1 MKIGLEDE
9 HTEFKKSL
17 AEKERG
23 YKALAAMLNKHC
35 SGTVYFGVDDSGTV
49 LGLEIGKDTLK
60 TLSQEIESKIEPKV
74 TPSIEILDSDDGKRY
89 LRVHAEGT
97 DRPYSKDGMFFIR
110 AGEENKQIPTSDLR
124 RLFQSYSDLLKL
136 SESFN
141 QNLTFSEL
149 MTDLTLNGLHI
160 EDENRLTSH
169 YQLRMPNGKYNIQA
183 ELVSDQNVIPL
194 TVVIF
199 SGKDRTALSYRTDFS
214 GHNLLREVRSVE
226 NYVLSLNE
234 TSVDMSSPMRKDS
247 KLFDP
252 ESFREAWFNAAV
264 HNTWTSGIPPTVQ
277 IFDDRMEIIS
287 NGSTPYGQSEED
299 FFNGVS
305 TPINE
310 SLMRIFI
317 AAGIC
322 EHTGH
327 GIPVITGKYGREV
340 FSISEGCVKV
350 TLPFSNVRGSVLLR
364 KKSSDFTESE
374 TKILNLL
381 GMEPEI
387 TLDRVSELTGI
398 GYSNVKR
405 IVGDLKR
412 RGSLV
417 RDGSRKSGRWVIQT
431 DSDDTFS

>member
-1 MKIGLEDE
+1 MKIGIEDE
-9 HTEFKKSL
+9 YTEFKKSL
-17 AEKERG
+17 AEKDRG

-35 SGTVYFGVDDSGTV
+35 TATVYFGVDDSGTV
-49 LGLEIGKDTLK
+49 IGLDIGKDTLK
-60 TLSQEIESKIEPKV
+60 TLSQEIESKIEPKI
-74 TPSIEILDSDDGKRY
+74 TPMIEVLDSDDGKKY
-89 LRVHAEGT
+89 IRVHAEGT
-97 DRPYSKDGMFFIR
+97 DRPYSKDGAFFIR
-110 AGEENKQIPTSDLR
+110 VGEENKQIPTSDLR

-141 QNLTFSEL
+141 QNLSFSEL
-149 MTDLTLNGLHI
+149 TTDLTLNGLHI
-160 EDENRLTSH
+160 EDESRLLSH
-169 YQLRMPNGKYNIQA
+169 FQLKMPNGKYNIQA

-199 SGKDRTALSYRTDFS
+199 SGKDRTALSFRTDFS

-226 NYVLSLNE
+226 TYVLSLNE
-234 TSVDMSSPMRKDS
+234 TSVDMSSPVRKDS

-252 ESFREAWFNAAV
+252 DAFREAWFNAAV
-264 HNTWTSGIPPTVQ
+264 HNTWTSGIPPTVH

-327 GIPVITGKYGREV
+327 GIPVITGKYGRDV
-340 FSISEGCVKV
+340 FRISEGCVKV
-350 TLPFSNVRGSVLLR
+350 TLPFNNVRGSVLLR
-364 KKSSDFTESE
+364 KKSSDYTESE
-374 TKILNLL
+374 TKILDILA
-381 GMEPEI
+381 MEPKI

-405 IVGDLKR
+405 IVGDLQR
-412 RGSLV
+412 RGDLT
-417 RDGSRKSGRWVIQT
+417 REGSRKSGKWVVNI
-431 DSDDTFS
+431 DADRS

>member
-1 MKIGLEDE
+1 MKIGMEDE

-23 YKALAAMLNKHC
+23 YRALAAMLNKHC
-35 SGTVYFGVDDSGTV
+35 SGTVYFGVDDVGTV
-49 LGLEIGKDTLK
+49 IGLNIGKDTLK
-60 TLSQEIESKIEPKV
+60 TLSQEIEGKIEPKI
-74 TPSIEILDSDDGKRY
+74 THTIEGLESDDGKKY
-89 LRVHAEGT
+89 IRVHVEGT

-110 AGEENKQIPTSDLR
+110 VGEENKQIPTVELR

-141 QNLTFSEL
+141 QDLSFSEL
-149 MTDLTLNGLHI
+149 ATDLTLNGLHI
-160 EDENRLTSH
+160 EDERRLISH

-199 SGKDRTALSYRTDFS
+199 SGNDRTTLSYRTDFS

-234 TSVDMSSPMRKDS
+234 TFVDMSSPVRKDS
-247 KLFDP
+247 RLFDP
-252 ESFREAWFNAAV
+252 EAFREAWFNAAV
-264 HNTWTSGIPPTVQ
+264 HNTWTTGIPPTVH

-327 GIPVITGKYGREV
+327 GIPVITGKYGRDV
-340 FSISEGCVKV
+340 FKISEGCVKV

-364 KKSSDFTESE
+364 KKSTDLTESE
-374 TKILNLL
+374 NKIVNLMK
-381 GMEPEI
+381 MEPKI

-412 RGSLV
+412 RGCLV
-417 RDGSRKSGRWVIQT
+417 REGSRKDGKWAITLNQDGPFR
-431 DSDDTFS
+431 

>member
-1 MKIGLEDE
+1 MKIGMEDE

-35 SGTVYFGVDDSGTV
+35 SGTVYFGVDDVGTV
-49 LGLEIGKDTLK
+49 VGLNIGKDTLK
-60 TLSQEIESKIEPKV
+60 TLSQEIEGKIEPKI
-74 TPSIEILDSDDGKRY
+74 TPTIEVLDSDDGKKY
-89 LRVHAEGT
+89 IRVHAEGT

-110 AGEENKQIPTSDLR
+110 VGEENKQIPTVDLR

-141 QNLTFSEL
+141 QDLSFSEL
-149 MTDLTLNGLHI
+149 ATDLTLNGLHI
-160 EDENRLTSH
+160 EDERRLISH

-183 ELVSDQNVIPL
+183 ELVSDQNAIPL

-199 SGKDRTALSYRTDFS
+199 SGNDRTALSYRTDFS

-234 TSVDMSSPMRKDS
+234 TSVDMSSPVRKDS
-247 KLFDP
+247 RLFDP
-252 ESFREAWFNAAV
+252 DAFREAWFNAAV
-264 HNTWTSGIPPTVQ
+264 HNTWTTGIPPTVH

-327 GIPVITGKYGREV
+327 GIPVITGKYGRDV
-340 FSISEGCVKV
+340 FKISEGCVKV

-364 KKSSDFTESE
+364 KKSTDLTESE
-374 TKILNLL
+374 NKIVNLMK
-381 GMEPEI
+381 MEPKI

-405 IVGDLKR
+405 IVSDLKR
-412 RGSLV
+412 RGCLV
-417 RDGSRKSGRWVIQT
+417 REGSRKDGKWAITLNQ
-431 DSDDTFS
+431 DGPYQ